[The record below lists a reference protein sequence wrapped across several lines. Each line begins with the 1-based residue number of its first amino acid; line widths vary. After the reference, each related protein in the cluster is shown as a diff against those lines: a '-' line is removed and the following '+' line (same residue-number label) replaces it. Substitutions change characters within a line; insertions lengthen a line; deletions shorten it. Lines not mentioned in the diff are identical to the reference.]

1 MAGLN
6 LSVGGFGGAAATTAP
21 QYGSASSYASG
32 TTASSAAFG
41 SGFTVPT
48 LGASS
53 LNSPKQ
59 PTGLA
64 LWIGVASIAG
74 LIFIRQSL
82 PN

>member
-6 LSVGGFGGAAATTAP
+6 LSVGGFGGVASGTAP

-41 SGFTVPT
+41 SGFTTPT
-48 LGASS
+48 YGASS

-64 LWIGVASIAG
+64 LWIGVAAITG